1 MLFCKK
7 VVEERKHIME
17 NAKKKINLE
26 IAGSRIPLVTDENE
40 EYVQKLAALVSQKV
54 SAIALSGS
62 GITKTDA
69 ALVYALTLLDE
80 NFKLRLELA
89 EMKNSRNGN

>member
-1 MLFCKK
+1 
-7 VVEERKHIME
+7 ME
-17 NAKKKINLE
+17 NTKKKINLE
-26 IAGSRIPLVTDENE
+26 IAGSKIPLVTDENE
-40 EYVQKLAALVSQKV
+40 QYVQKLAAVVSQKV
-54 SAIALSGS
+54 ISLSHSGN

-89 EMKNSRNGN
+89 EMKKAQNGN

>member
-1 MLFCKK
+1 
-7 VVEERKHIME
+7 ME
-17 NAKKKINLE
+17 NTKKKINLD

-40 EYVQKLAALVSQKV
+40 KYVQKLAAVVSQKV
-54 SAIALSGS
+54 SALTLSGN

-80 NFKLRLELA
+80 NFKLRLELE
-89 EMKNSRNGN
+89 EMKKAQNGN

>member
-1 MLFCKK
+1 
-7 VVEERKHIME
+7 
-17 NAKKKINLE
+17 
-26 IAGSRIPLVTDENE
+26 
-40 EYVQKLAALVSQKV
+40 V